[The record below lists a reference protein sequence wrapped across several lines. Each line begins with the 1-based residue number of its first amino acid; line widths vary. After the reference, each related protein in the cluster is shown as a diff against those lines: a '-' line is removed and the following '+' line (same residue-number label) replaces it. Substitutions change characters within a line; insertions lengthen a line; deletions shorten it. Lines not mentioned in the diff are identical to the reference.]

1 MGLVVL
7 VNVFD
12 RPPQMRGSAIDGDEF
27 QVPYQSRNEDSHK
40 KILDCFSEAVP
51 VLYCGLL
58 LSLWQN
64 EENALAI

>member
-27 QVPYQSRNEDSHK
+27 QVPYQSRNEDSHTRN
-40 KILDCFSEAVP
+40 V
-51 VLYCGLL
+51 GLL
-58 LSLWQN
+58 FRGGASTILW
-64 EENALAI
+64 ALALTLAE